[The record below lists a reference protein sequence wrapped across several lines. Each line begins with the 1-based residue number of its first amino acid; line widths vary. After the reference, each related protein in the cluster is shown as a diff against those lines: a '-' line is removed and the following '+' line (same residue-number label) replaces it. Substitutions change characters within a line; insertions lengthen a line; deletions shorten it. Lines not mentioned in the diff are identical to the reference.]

1 MNLPK
6 QPLPSSSSPSAP
18 SAPSGVKGPAAARP
32 GAALGV
38 GAGLDTAR
46 AGQAADAL
54 AQALLT
60 PPPAGIGA
68 RAWPLSAVVCA
79 MVAAGMA
86 LAAAVA
92 WGASQAFGAAP
103 WAAPLAAL
111 LGVAAAALPLAALAA
126 RLKAAAANAAPAGVL
141 AEPASVQA
149 SAQALTS
156 ALAASL
162 PGSASV
168 VPGSQAAV
176 TAAVQVS
183 MAAEGV
189 PRALFME
196 LAAREWA
203 RARRYGTGAALLVVD
218 VDRFTRLA
226 QNRGAAATEAVMATL
241 LRLTAPTL
249 RGADLL
255 TRLSDSE
262 MGVFLAHADP
272 TGALDVAERIRE
284 RSEQM
289 DVLVGAA
296 VAATGSAAEAPL
308 RVTVSVGV
316 AQLRPAHMNLQAL
329 VEDALEA
336 TVAARQ
342 AGGNCVRA
350 APVGANALRL
360 PGAWR
365 DDGKR
370 TQPK

>member
-1 MNLPK
+1 M
-6 QPLPSSSSPSAP
+6 
-18 SAPSGVKGPAAARP
+18 
-32 GAALGV
+32 
-38 GAGLDTAR
+38 
-46 AGQAADAL
+46 
-54 AQALLT
+54 
-60 PPPAGIGA
+60 
-68 RAWPLSAVVCA
+68 
-79 MVAAGMA
+79 AAG
-86 LAAAVA
+86 
-92 WGASQAFGAAP
+92 
-103 WAAPLAAL
+103 
-111 LGVAAAALPLAALAA
+111 
-126 RLKAAAANAAPAGVL
+126 
-141 AEPASVQA
+141 
-149 SAQALTS
+149 
-156 ALAASL
+156 
-162 PGSASV
+162 
-168 VPGSQAAV
+168 
-176 TAAVQVS
+176 
-183 MAAEGV
+183 GV
-189 PRALFME
+189 PRELFME
-196 LAAREWA
+196 LSAREWA

-218 VDRFTRLA
+218 IDRYTRLA
-226 QNRGAAATEAVMATL
+226 QNRGVESTEAVMATL

-289 DVLVGAA
+289 DVVVAGVDSLKAA
-296 VAATGSAAEAPL
+296 GTDAPL